1 MAIEVTCKTC
11 IMIKLLCSL
20 QTTSRPW
27 NHYQSLNIITS
38 IYSGYLMWIV
48 AFNIC
53 PLSWV
58 RNMCNNQ
65 YLETMLLSLVTKDAF
80 VVVEALVKNQCE
92 GKTLQLFPSTF
103 HNQFFFNFLIFFFPC
118 SCKFMIC
125 VCFSKSWRS
134 FDSKTIAK
142 LLLWWE
148 EILIFFHFKMFS
160 KKKSCNPSM

>member
-1 MAIEVTCKTC
+1 
-11 IMIKLLCSL
+11 
-20 QTTSRPW
+20 
-27 NHYQSLNIITS
+27 
-38 IYSGYLMWIV
+38 MWIV

-58 RNMCNNQ
+58 RNMCSNQ
-65 YLETMLLSLVTKDAF
+65 YLETFLSLVTKDAF
-80 VVVEALVKNQCE
+80 VVVEALVKNQCK

-103 HNQFFFNFLIFFFPC
+103 HNHFFSPC

-160 KKKSCNPSM
+160 KKIHVIHPCRKEYMTEKNTLWKPLCEAKLLWNIIFFFFGYFLKNGFG

>member
-1 MAIEVTCKTC
+1 LAIEVTCKTC
-11 IMIKLLCSL
+11 IMIKLLGSL

-65 YLETMLLSLVTKDAF
+65 YLDTMLLSLVTKDAF

-92 GKTLQLFPSTF
+92 GKTLQLFPSNF
-103 HNQFFFNFLIFFFPC
+103 HNHFFFSC

-134 FDSKTIAK
+134 FDSKTVAK

-148 EILIFFHFKMFS
+148 EILIFFTLKCFQ
-160 KKKSCNPSM
+160 KKFM